1 MAGFDDWRVPE
12 IDEMSSLVEADCKS
26 PSINTLVFPGIEPE
40 VYWSS
45 ESNFWMRPM
54 AWSLF
59 FYRGDYFSKQAKVS
73 SFRFMLVRN

>member
-1 MAGFDDWRVPE
+1 MKFVLFILALTC
-12 IDEMSSLVEADCKS
+12 S
-26 PSINTLVFPGIEPE
+26 TLTYGVVDK

-45 ESNFWMRPM
+45 EGNFWMRPM